1 MQETK
6 RKSRISAPKAL
17 LGILLAIVI
26 LATAQSLAFSI
37 SEIFLNAGLPGA
49 ICNILAGILY
59 VVLAFLGVDL
69 FCKKYLKISRE
80 KMRIPGFRLKT
91 GLGIIGCPDACS
103 GAAVIP
109 GFWRSLGNQP
119 I

>member
-1 MQETK
+1 MENTKMQK
-6 RKSRISAPKAL
+6 AIRNNRISAPKSL

-26 LATAQSLAFSI
+26 LAIAQSLAFSI

-69 FCKKYLKISRE
+69 FCKKSLKI
-80 KMRIPGFRLKT
+80 
-91 GLGIIGCPDACS
+91 
-103 GAAVIP
+103 
-109 GFWRSLGNQP
+109 
-119 I
+119 